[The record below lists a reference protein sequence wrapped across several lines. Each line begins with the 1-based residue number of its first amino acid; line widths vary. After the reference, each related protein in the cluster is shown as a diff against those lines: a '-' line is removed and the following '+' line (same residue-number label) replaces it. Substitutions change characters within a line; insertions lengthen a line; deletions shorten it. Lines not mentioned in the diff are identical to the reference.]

1 MTHEVILPKTGM
13 YEGDVTLTEWLVEEG
28 GEVVAG
34 EPLFVMESDKV
45 EMEIEAEVSGWI
57 RQEAEPG
64 LKAPIGTRI
73 GVIIDAPGPGLRE
86 SRGT

>member
-13 YEGDVTLTEWLVEEG
+13 YEGEVTLAGWLVEEG

-45 EMEIEAEVSGWI
+45 EMEIEADFSGRI
-57 RQEAEPG
+57 HQEAESG
-64 LKAPIGTRI
+64 FEAPIGTRI